1 MAQIIRGTTPT
12 LEFKFSDVTVGNITK
27 AILTAKQDST
37 IMIEKDLEAA
47 TIGEKSISWTL
58 AQEDT
63 LKLKSG
69 RAAEI
74 VCDWKTD
81 SGVRGRSN
89 QLKVD
94 IGEPGKNEVI

>member
-12 LEFKFSDVTVGNITK
+12 LEFTFSDITVGNIIT

-37 IMIEKDLEAA
+37 IIIEKDLTAA

-63 LKLKSG
+63 LKLKSS
-69 RAAEI
+69 RSADI

-81 SGVRGRSN
+81 GGVRGRSN

>member
-12 LEFKFSDVTVGNITK
+12 LEFTFSDITVGNITT
-27 AILTAKQDST
+27 ALLVAKQDSAAVF
-37 IMIEKDLEAA
+37 EKDLTAA
-47 TIGEKSISWTL
+47 TVGEHSISWTL
-58 AQEDT
+58 TQTDT
-63 LKLKSG
+63 FKFKSA

-89 QLKVD
+89 ILKVD
-94 IGEPGKNEVI
+94 IGEPGKNEEI

>member
-12 LEFKFSDVTVGNITK
+12 LEFTFSDITVGNITK
-27 AILTAKQDST
+27 AILTAKQNST
-37 IMIEKDLEAA
+37 IMIEKDLEDA
-47 TIGEKSISWTL
+47 TVGEKSISWTL
-58 AQEDT
+58 DQDDT

>member
-12 LEFKFSDVTVGNITK
+12 LEFTFSDVTVGNITK
-27 AILTAKQDST
+27 AILTVKQDST
-37 IMIEKDLEAA
+37 IMIEKDREAA

-58 AQEDT
+58 AQDDT

-69 RAAEI
+69 RTADV

-81 SGVRGRSN
+81 SGIRGRSN

>member
-12 LEFKFSDVTVGNITK
+12 LEFTFSDITVGTIIK

-58 AQEDT
+58 AQSDT

-69 RAAEI
+69 RTADI

-89 QLKVD
+89 LLKVD

>member
-12 LEFKFSDVTVGNITK
+12 LEFTFSDITVGNITT

-47 TIGEKSISWTL
+47 TRGEKSISWTL

-69 RAAEI
+69 RSADI

-81 SGVRGRSN
+81 GGIRGRSN
-89 QLKVD
+89 LLKVD